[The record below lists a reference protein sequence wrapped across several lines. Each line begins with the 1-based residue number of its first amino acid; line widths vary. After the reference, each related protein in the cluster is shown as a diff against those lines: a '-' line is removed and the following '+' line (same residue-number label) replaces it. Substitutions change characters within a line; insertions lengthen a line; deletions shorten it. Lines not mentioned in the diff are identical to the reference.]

1 MFKDIALLTRE
12 TTLIRGKLSLF
23 LLKKNVQ
30 INKQKRLFFV
40 KFVFKDILYVF
51 NLKKNEHVCKS
62 ILNLMGRASR
72 EE

>member
-12 TTLIRGKLSLF
+12 TTLIRGKSSLF

-51 NLKKNEHVCKS
+51 NFFKK
-62 ILNLMGRASR
+62 
-72 EE
+72 